1 VYTTGDRVGR
11 RDGRSLLIT
20 SPAGFAE
27 LIARAA
33 TPAHLAG
40 PDTKIDLE
48 LPNPRNSARSQ
59 YVHSDSQA
67 SETVYITTLSE

>member
-1 VYTTGDRVGR
+1 MTARTHTLPTARSWC
-11 RDGRSLLIT
+11 RSLLIS

-40 PDTKIDLE
+40 PDTETDLE
-48 LPNPRNSARSQ
+48 RFASVSAELGDQ
-59 YVHSDSQA
+59 ILGPPG
-67 SETVYITTLSE
+67 TVPADL